1 MSYRAKHGPLC
12 MQVRM
17 EQLIA
22 AQMHHLNTINGGK
35 AEFSKFLLF
44 SNPSPVEDEKEA
56 TIDDFMM
63 ILSTSAATN
72 KAQSKN
78 R

>member
-1 MSYRAKHGPLC
+1 
-12 MQVRM
+12 M
-17 EQLIA
+17 ENLIA
-22 AQMHHLNTINGGK
+22 AQMHHLNIINGGK
-35 AEFSKFLLF
+35 ADYESFLLF
-44 SNPSPVEDEKEA
+44 SKTNKEDDEKIA

-72 KAQSKN
+72 KAQRKN